1 MTTFFFCFCLSR
13 FVFPEFQQFPSKWKK
28 KKKKA
33 VYGFH
38 NFIQVSS
45 EPWPGTFQPKGSFL
59 TKPPGCSVTLIPCDF
74 VFQLRAFLTALLR
87 ARALG
92 WCQLIRTPQCQG
104 FARLPVSHTHLD
116 SLHQAV
122 SGRCSRWKSLTLSP
136 ETTPRQHVAQR
147 NTTQHVEIAVS
158 GIRVFILQFPGQPG
172 PWHRGKSW
180 TELTRGK
187 HSSFPGF
194 WRWSQERTK
203 WACLFIFFPSLAV
216 LHEFS
221 LYRYSERVCQWIF
234 CTQKFQILSLL
245 FFLHAQLES

>member
-1 MTTFFFCFCLSR
+1 MARYIPAEGILSDQAAWLQCNIHSVQFCVSAESISHSPAQGEGSR
-13 FVFPEFQQFPSKWKK
+13 LMAAHQDTPV
-28 KKKKA
+28 
-33 VYGFH
+33 
-38 NFIQVSS
+38 
-45 EPWPGTFQPKGSFL
+45 PGLHSPA
-59 TKPPGCSVTLIPCDF
+59 CVT
-74 VFQLRAFLTALLR
+74 
-87 ARALG
+87 
-92 WCQLIRTPQCQG
+92 
-104 FARLPVSHTHLD
+104 HTQLD

-180 TELTRGK
+180 AELTQGK

-203 WACLFIFFPSLAV
+203 WACLFFFFPSLAV

-221 LYRYSERVCQWIF
+221 LYRYSERVFQRIF

-245 FFLHAQLES
+245 FFLIDHMHSWRANRIMISLIKVQHD